1 MLTSQV
7 PVILCS
13 LTLLMA
19 KPAAANPGQPS
30 SDAAKTVLTTKV
42 AKANFSL
49 SSFNLSSAADF
60 SLAQPGKQLKK
71 FVDAYIKSND
81 DCLSTIKSNSK
92 RPFTIIDSVLEHYGV
107 PAELRYLAVIESE
120 LKTSALSRVGARGP
134 WQLMAQTARDLGL
147 KVNGR
152 RDERT
157 SYYKSTRAA
166 ALYLRD
172 LHNEFKDWLLVL
184 AAYNAGPVPVNR
196 AIHRSHSRN
205 FWLLERYLPAES
217 RQHVKRFI
225 ATAWYFDQP
234 EPMDGEPIPNVYD
247 LAKSGNAAR
256 DIAGNAKGNAV
267 DAGAVGAAGVMG
279 DAGVMGAAGV
289 IGDAGV
295 MGDATCKQPTWNEFA
310 AYSDIVKTDIREI
323 SILEADDYYQYDNGG
338 SGHSSGTIPS
348 GHSIPAIEIGQCL
361 AWNEPVTY

>member
-1 MLTSQV
+1 MKTMLTSQV
-7 PVILCS
+7 PVLLCS

-81 DCLSTIKSNSK
+81 DCLSTIKSKSK
-92 RPFTIIDSVLEHYGV
+92 RPFTIIDSILEHYGV

-234 EPMDGEPIPNVYD
+234 EPMDGEPTPNVYD
-247 LAKSGNAAR
+247 LAKNGNAAR
-256 DIAGNAKGNAV
+256 DIAGNVGGGAGN
-267 DAGAVGAAGVMG
+267 
-279 DAGVMGAAGV
+279 
-289 IGDAGV
+289 
-295 MGDATCKQPTWNEFA
+295 ATCKQPVRAEFA
-310 AYSDIVKTDIREI
+310 AYSDVVKTDIREI
-323 SILEADDYYQYDNGG
+323 SILEADEHYQYDNGG
-338 SGHSSGTIPS
+338 SGSSSGTIPS
-348 GHSIPAIEIGQCL
+348 GHSIPAIEIGQSL
-361 AWNEPVTY
+361 AWNEPVAY

>member
-1 MLTSQV
+1 MKTMLTSQV
-7 PVILCS
+7 PIFLCS

-19 KPAAANPGQPS
+19 EPALANPGQPS
-30 SDAAKTVLTTKV
+30 SDAAKTVQTT
-42 AKANFSL
+42 AATRTN
-49 SSFNLSSAADF
+49 FNLSSKENF
-60 SLAQPGKQLKK
+60 SFASPGRQVRK

-81 DCLSTIKSNSK
+81 DCLSTIKLRTK
-92 RPFTIIDSVLEHYGV
+92 TPFAIIASIIELYGI

-120 LKTSALSRVGARGP
+120 LKSTAVSRVGARGP
-134 WQLMAQTARDLGL
+134 WQLMAETARDLGL

-157 SYYKSTRAA
+157 NYYKSTRAA

-184 AAYNAGPVPVNR
+184 AAYNAGPAPVYR

-205 FWLLERYLPAES
+205 FWALERYLPAES

-234 EPMDGEPIPNVYD
+234 VPGDADPMANRITPMQNGVERMPNGIEAMSKGTMPILNGAD
-247 LAKSGNAAR
+247 LAG
-256 DIAGNAKGNAV
+256 DG
-267 DAGAVGAAGVMG
+267 MG
-279 DAGVMGAAGV
+279 RA
-289 IGDAGV
+289 
-295 MGDATCKQPTWNEFA
+295 EFA

-323 SILEADDYYQYDNGG
+323 SILGADEHYQYDNRRPGG
-338 SGHSSGTIPS
+338 PS
-348 GHSIPAIEIGQCL
+348 GSVQSGYSIPTIEKFEQCL
-361 AWNEPVTY
+361 AWNE